1 MEDNHR
7 AKLKSQLIDAHGRI
21 EYTFVQHH
29 IIANRLLKRLH
40 YIKIAEILLTAIS
53 TVGFL
58 ATVIRN
64 QVALAWLGGVGSAVA
79 LAITLYTK
87 DFSLDIEA
95 KKHKD
100 AADALW
106 LIREQYKSLISDF
119 DMLTDEEVRRKR
131 DELIL
136 QVSGVNKNYPGTDD
150 KSFKKAQKDLKEDEK
165 QTFHPG
171 EAEKFL
177 PPEQ

>member
-1 MEDNHR
+1 M
-7 AKLKSQLIDAHGRI
+7 SVSP
-21 EYTFVQHH
+21 T
-29 IIANRLLKRLH
+29 
-40 YIKIAEILLTAIS
+40 LTRYCLPP
-53 TVGFL
+53 V
-58 ATVIRN
+58 
-64 QVALAWLGGVGSAVA
+64 
-79 LAITLYTK
+79 
-87 DFSLDIEA
+87 
-95 KKHKD
+95 KD